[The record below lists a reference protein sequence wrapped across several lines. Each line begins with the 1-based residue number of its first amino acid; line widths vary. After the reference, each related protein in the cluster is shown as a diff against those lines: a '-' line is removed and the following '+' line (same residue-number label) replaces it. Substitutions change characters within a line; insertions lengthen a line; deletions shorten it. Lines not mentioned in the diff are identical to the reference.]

1 MQLLSPGESWAYSH
15 TMDVS
20 QVNIQTRWKWIKN
33 SHFVGFSK
41 KKKITVW
48 EKILIKLWNLLPW
61 EVLNAEGVPGL
72 LRQLRFLLS
81 VTGEEGLQ
89 ACIFQW
95 HVLLPCSCGSLVTGC
110 QSAFQSRNYPLISKL
125 LSNEIC
131 ERNTSSITLYKTPGL
146 SSVGLLIEGKTHSS
160 MNWRQEKYKS
170 YICRVQWPFLLTLPV
185 IK

>member
-1 MQLLSPGESWAYSH
+1 MVLFHWSSLLVNCFAVAESWIVVSIFPYHGCFTSQH
-15 TMDVS
+15 SDQMEMDKEQS
-20 QVNIQTRWKWIKN
+20 
-33 SHFVGFSK
+33 FCGFLK

-125 LSNEIC
+125 LSNELRC
-131 ERNTSSITLYKTPGL
+131 STENL
-146 SSVGLLIEGKTHSS
+146 
-160 MNWRQEKYKS
+160 WEKHIIDY
-170 YICRVQWPFLLTLPV
+170 VV
-185 IK
+185 